1 VLALE
6 VDMESNYVRNLLV
19 NNELTDVPECF
30 RCRDIAC
37 IKVELDLILT
47 FPKLHSGMIVAF
59 VDILVDV
66 LDRPE

>member
-1 VLALE
+1 VLALK

-19 NNELTDVPECF
+19 HDELIDMPECF
-30 RCRDIAC
+30 RCKDIAC

-47 FPKLHSGMIVAF
+47 FPKLHGGMIIAF

-66 LDRPE
+66 LDGFE